1 MARQQPA
8 PTFFATPAELRA
20 WLHEHHAEATELMV
34 GYYKKG
40 SGRSSITWPESVDEA
55 LCFGWIDG
63 VRRSIDAESY
73 MIRFTP
79 RQPRSTWSAVNI
91 KRVEELTA
99 RGLMHPAGLSA
110 YAARVEAR
118 SGTYAY
124 EQGDAIQLGE
134 AHEQEFRASPA
145 AWEFFQNQAPSYRKA
160 AVWWV
165 VSAKRDETRRKRLAT
180 LIADSGEGRRV
191 GALTPPKAR
200 ASST

>member
-1 MARQQPA
+1 MAKPPA

-20 WLHEHHAEATELMV
+20 WLQEHHAVAAELMV
-34 GYYKKG
+34 GYFKKG
-40 SGRSSITWPESVDEA
+40 SGRPSITWPESVDEA

-63 VRRSIDAESY
+63 VRRSIDDASY

-79 RQPRSTWSAVNI
+79 RQRRSIWSAVNI

-99 RGLMHPAGLSA
+99 QRLMQPAGLDA

-118 SGTYAY
+118 SGIYAH
-124 EQGDAIQLGE
+124 EQGDEVELGD
-134 AHEQEFRASPA
+134 AFEQEFRANPA
-145 AWEFFQNQAPSYRKA
+145 AWEWFQHQAPSYRKA

-180 LIADSGEGRRV
+180 LIADSGDGRQV
-191 GALTPPKAR
+191 GALTPPGAR
-200 ASST
+200 APST